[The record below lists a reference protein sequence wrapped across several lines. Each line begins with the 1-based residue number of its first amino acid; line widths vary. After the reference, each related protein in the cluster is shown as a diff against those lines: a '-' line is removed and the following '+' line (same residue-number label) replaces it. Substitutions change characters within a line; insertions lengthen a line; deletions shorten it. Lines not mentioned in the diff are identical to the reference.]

1 MTTFDDAYLGL
12 RDLALNARPE
22 EIGVTGGSPVYG
34 ALLEIDMGDA
44 VITLACFS
52 TGDASLYYSNGG
64 GMVGGIAIPSV
75 RAEAL
80 RMVSAYG
87 DDVSLLA
94 PVGLSELPTDGHA
107 SFVAL
112 TPSGT
117 YAGSAPIDEIVLGT
131 TKVGNLFDA
140 GQRVIT
146 AFRESDKNVSHEVQK
161 ISP

>member
-12 RDLALNARPE
+12 RDLALSFRPE
-22 EIGVTGGSPVYG
+22 DIGVTGGSSVYG

-64 GMVGGIAIPSV
+64 GMVGGIAMPAV

-112 TPSGT
+112 TASGAC
-117 YAGSAPIDEIVLGT
+117 AGSAQIEEIVLGA
-131 TKVGNLFDA
+131 TKFGNLFDA

-146 AFRESDKNVSHEVQK
+146 AFRESDKNAYPEGQ
-161 ISP
+161 